1 MSAQSLNIM
10 LSDLF
15 RSEEALA
22 RYTHDPDAVSAQ
34 YGLSDEERDK
44 LKAQDMGWLYVRGVH
59 PYILAQYAFTI
70 HLDLGQYVQQV
81 RQATGYKGPAAH

>member
-15 RSEEALA
+15 RSEEALT
-22 RYTHDPDAVSAQ
+22 RYNHDPDAVSAE
-34 YGLSDEERDK
+34 YGLNDEERDK

-81 RQATGYKGPAAH
+81 QQATGYKSPAAH

>member
-1 MSAQSLNIM
+1 MDSATKNG
-10 LSDLF
+10 
-15 RSEEALA
+15 
-22 RYTHDPDAVSAQ
+22 T
-34 YGLSDEERDK
+34 K

-81 RQATGYKGPAAH
+81 QQATGYKGPAAH

>member
-22 RYTHDPDAVSAQ
+22 RYKQDPDAVSAQ
-34 YGLSDEERDK
+34 YGLSDEEREK
-44 LKAQDMGWLYVRGVH
+44 LKAKDMGWLYVWGVH

-70 HLDLGQYVQQV
+70 HLDLGQYMRQVQ
-81 RQATGYKGPAAH
+81 QATGYKGPAAQ

>member
-1 MSAQSLNIM
+1 MSAQTLNIM

-22 RYTHDPDAVSAQ
+22 QFNQDPDTVSAK

-44 LKAQDMGWLYVRGVH
+44 LKAKDMGWLYVRGVH
-59 PYILAQYAFTI
+59 PYILAQYAFTL
-70 HLDLGQYVQQV
+70 HLDLGQYLQQV
-81 RQATGYKGPAAH
+81 QQATGYQGPASH

>member
-22 RYTHDPDAVSAQ
+22 RYNQDPDAVSAR

-44 LKAQDMGWLYVRGVH
+44 LKAADMGWLYVRGVH
-59 PYILAQYAFTI
+59 PYILAQYALTI
-70 HLDLGQYVQQV
+70 HLDLGQYMQQV
-81 RQATGYKGPAAH
+81 RQATGYTAPAAR